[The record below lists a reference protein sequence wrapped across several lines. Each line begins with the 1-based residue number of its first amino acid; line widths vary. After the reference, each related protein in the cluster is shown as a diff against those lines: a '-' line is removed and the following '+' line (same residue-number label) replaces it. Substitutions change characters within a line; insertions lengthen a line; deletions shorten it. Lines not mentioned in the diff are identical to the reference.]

1 MEFLTHQ
8 EKQVIKD
15 YYDFYLKKNS
25 LSFVHILE
33 RSVDHIILEGIINLT
48 EDEDGS
54 CEKQLIEESRIYL
67 ESLYL
72 NDKLEIFD

>member
-15 YYDFYLKKNS
+15 HYDFYQKNNNP
-25 LSFVHILE
+25 SFEHILE

-67 ESLYL
+67 QSLYL
-72 NDKLEIFD
+72 NDKLDIFD